1 MKKLLVVALLLIGMN
16 ESIAQSQTK
25 IIAHRGAWKEFNLPE
40 NSIASLEKAIDLKC
54 YGSEFDVR
62 CTKDGILVVNHDPV
76 YYGDTI
82 ELKTYAELNKKKL
95 SNGEDLPTLA
105 AYFEK
110 GTEQKHKTLLICEI
124 KQAITNPMLD
134 EEVTRKTVD
143 MVKKMGIE
151 KRVVYISFRFE
162 ILQWIKALN
171 TKATVLY
178 LESDKTVESIKE
190 ANFNGIN
197 YHLKV
202 YQNTPAIAVQ
212 AKAKKLKMGSWTVN
226 KLEDLSVLQAQGV
239 TLITT
244 NQPMEFMTALKAL

>member
-1 MKKLLVVALLLIGMN
+1 MKKLLVATLLLISMN
-16 ESIAQSQTK
+16 NLIAQNNTK
-25 IIAHRGAWKEFNLPE
+25 IIAHRGAWKEFNVPE
-40 NSIASLEKAIDLKC
+40 NSIASLEQAIALKC

-62 CTKDGILVVNHDPV
+62 CTKDGVLVVNHDPF

-95 SNGEDLPTLA
+95 ANGEDLPTLA
-105 AYFEK
+105 AYFAK

-171 TKATVLY
+171 AKATVLY
-178 LESDKTVESIKE
+178 LESDKNIESIKE
-190 ANFNGIN
+190 ADFSGIN
-197 YHLKV
+197 YHYKV
-202 YQNTPAIAVQ
+202 YQNNPAITAQ
-212 AKAKKLKMGSWTVN
+212 AKANKLKLGSWTVN
-226 KLEDLSVLQAQGV
+226 KLEDLTMLQAQGV

>member
-1 MKKLLVVALLLIGMN
+1 MKKLLVAALLLTSMN

-105 AYFEK
+105 SYLEN
-110 GTEQKHKTLLICEI
+110 GTKQQHKTLLICEI

-171 TKATVLY
+171 TKAKVLY
-178 LESDKTVESIKE
+178 LEGDKTISEIE
-190 ANFNGIN
+190 AAGFTGIN
-197 YHLKV
+197 YYYKN
-202 YQNTPAIAVQ
+202 YENDPAIASRAIQ
-212 AKAKKLKMGSWTVN
+212 AGLKLGSWTVN
-226 KLEDLSVLQAQGV
+226 KLEDLTILQAQGV
-239 TLITT
+239 TIITT
-244 NQPMEFMTALKAL
+244 NQPMEFMKALKSL

>member
-1 MKKLLVVALLLIGMN
+1 MKKILVAGLLLLSMN
-16 ESIAQSQTK
+16 KLIAQSQTK
-25 IIAHRGAWKEFNLPE
+25 IIAHRGAWKEYNLPE
-40 NSIASLEKAIDLKC
+40 NSIASLEKAIEINS

-62 CTKDGILVVNHDPV
+62 CTKDGVLVVNHDPV

-95 SNGEDLPTLA
+95 TNGEDLPTLA
-105 AYFEK
+105 AYLEK
-110 GTEQKHKTLLICEI
+110 GTQQKHNTLLICEI

-162 ILQWIKALN
+162 ILQWIKALH

-178 LESDKTVESIKE
+178 LESDKTIEAIKE
-190 ANFNGIN
+190 AKFDGIN
-197 YHLKV
+197 YHFNVFKT
-202 YQNTPAIAVQ
+202 NPAIA
-212 AKAKKLKMGSWTVN
+212 A
-226 KLEDLSVLQAQGV
+226 D
-239 TLITT
+239 
-244 NQPMEFMTALKAL
+244 